1 VPRDHDTGVV
11 QRETFIERET
21 LPAYQELA
29 TALMLPGW
37 YPTGEGPPDS
47 LGHTL
52 SGFRRGH
59 RTDSEPEKTL
69 RVPGA
74 CELEAMHALLAQ
86 LRQAEADLAAPEG
99 AHHPP
104 GYFDVSLTDERMQRL
119 TAQRLLA
126 DRGSSPVRRCL
137 TTHGRFVAMPRTSAV
152 REPAALE
159 AARDVRPR
167 VSQLVTIHVR
177 STLVTRE
184 PVSGGG

>member
-99 AHHPP
+99 ADRPP
-104 GYFDVSLTDERMQRL
+104 GCSM
-119 TAQRLLA
+119 
-126 DRGSSPVRRCL
+126 
-137 TTHGRFVAMPRTSAV
+137 
-152 REPAALE
+152 
-159 AARDVRPR
+159 
-167 VSQLVTIHVR
+167 
-177 STLVTRE
+177 
-184 PVSGGG
+184 